1 MDFFVGWEVGCGY
14 QVPQFSGLGSWI
26 AVALLGARETQK
38 KHKFGERLLGKVS
51 LVLDWLCS
59 KTPR

>member
-1 MDFFVGWEVGCGY
+1 MDWEVGCRY

-26 AVALLGARETQK
+26 AAALHGARETQK

-51 LVLDWLCS
+51 LVLDWLC
-59 KTPR
+59 